1 MEGTQENM
9 KKIKKIFEYLNSLSP
24 AAKASFW
31 FVVSNI
37 MLKGIS
43 FITTPIFTRVLNVAD
58 YGTTSV
64 FVTWESVISI
74 FATLSLSGGVY
85 NVAMTKYEDDIES
98 FTSSMIGLTAFA
110 SSIVYAICILINH
123 CIPSLFQLNHS
134 FLIYMWI
141 QTFTNA
147 TVSFW
152 LMRKRFQYKYKSV
165 ILYTFSNALLSPV
178 MAIVMITIFT
188 NDKAYAKVIG
198 AGLLGIGFGIYMT
211 ARMLIKGKKVYHKKY
226 WLYALKFNVPLIP
239 HYLSTI
245 LMNSSDRLMINNL
258 CGAEYAGIYSIANSI
273 TGLVSIVTQA
283 INHSLIPF
291 TLQSIKKRTINKLYK
306 VVLGCTLL
314 VSIIC
319 VFVILFAREGVLL
332 FATEEYIEAVW
343 FIGPLAFSTQMIF
356 VSGLVGNIIFYY
368 EKTKSMSAITMTCA
382 AVNIITNLIGIK
394 LFGYIAA
401 GYTTLFSS
409 FLNMMLYYLCAKKVE
424 KEINEIV
431 NLKWL
436 FLIFAA
442 FIVFMIYG
450 MVFNE
455 NLVMKLLLVLVII
468 ILSLCFRK
476 KIIGI
481 IKFVFGAKKEG

>member
-1 MEGTQENM
+1 M
-9 KKIKKIFEYLNSLSP
+9 KKIKQVFTYLNSLSP

-85 NVAMTKYEDDIES
+85 NVAMTKYEDDING
-98 FTSSMIGLTAFA
+98 FTSSMIGLTALA
-110 SSIVYAICILINH
+110 SSAVYFVCIIINY
-123 CIPSLFQLNHS
+123 CIPSLFQLNNS

-152 LMRKRFQYKYKSV
+152 LMQKRFQYKYKSV
-165 ILYTFSNALLSPV
+165 ISYTFLNAILSPI
-178 MAIVMITIFT
+178 MAIVMITIFRE
-188 NDKAYAKVIG
+188 DKAYAKVIG
-198 AGLLGIGFGIYMT
+198 AGLVGIVFGVYMML
-211 ARMLIKGKKVYHKKY
+211 RMLIKGKKIYNKQY
-226 WLYALKFNVPLIP
+226 WVYALKFNIPLIP

-245 LMNSSDRLMINNL
+245 LMNSSDRLMINNM
-258 CGAEYAGIYSIANSI
+258 CGSEYAGIYSIANSI

-291 TLQSIKKRTINKLYK
+291 TLQSIKKRTIVKLYK
-306 VVLGCTLL
+306 VVLGCTVL
-314 VSIIC
+314 VSVIC
-319 VFVILFAREGVLL
+319 IFVILFAREGVLL
-332 FATEEYIEAVW
+332 FATEEYIDAVW

-368 EKTKSMSAITMTCA
+368 EKTKSMSVITMTCA
-382 AVNIITNLIGIK
+382 AVNIITNIIGIK
-394 LFGYIAA
+394 VFGHIAA
-401 GYTTLFSS
+401 GYTTLLSS
-409 FLNMMLYYLCAKKVE
+409 FLNMILYYICAKKVE
-424 KEINEIV
+424 KEIKEIV

-436 FLIFAA
+436 FMIFAV
-442 FIVFMIYG
+442 FVVFMIYG
-450 MVFNE
+450 MIFNE
-455 NLVMKLLLVLVII
+455 NLIMKLLLVFVILV
-468 ILSLCFRK
+468 LGLCFRK
-476 KIIGI
+476 RVIAILKVI
-481 IKFVFGAKKEG
+481 FGAKKEG